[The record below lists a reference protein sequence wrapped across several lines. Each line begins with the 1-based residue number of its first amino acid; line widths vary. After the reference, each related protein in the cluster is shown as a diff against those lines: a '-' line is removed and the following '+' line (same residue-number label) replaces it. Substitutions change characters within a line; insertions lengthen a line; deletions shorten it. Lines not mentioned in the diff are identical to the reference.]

1 MDKAAECLVKV
12 AHVMEKTNINVTAGY
27 MLRACNLMVVPFG
40 AFASSARTLT
50 ARTLPWTPSTT
61 R

>member
-27 MLRACNLMVVPFG
+27 MLRACNLMVV
-40 AFASSARTLT
+40 T
-50 ARTLPWTPSTT
+50 ARWWCHAQEL
-61 R
+61 